1 MSVKVNAGDETTSER
16 NLHEASLKGT
26 VNETPGLQPKGIGTV
41 AQLWENPW
49 SVELQNYINVF
60 FPVGLL
66 NKQRVWKELC
76 SSNIPSFTPC
86 LEKEYNISVL
96 VLGQD

>member
-41 AQLWENPW
+41 AQL
-49 SVELQNYINVF
+49 
-60 FPVGLL
+60 
-66 NKQRVWKELC
+66 
-76 SSNIPSFTPC
+76 
-86 LEKEYNISVL
+86 
-96 VLGQD
+96 